1 MYEKKEE
8 GETVTH
14 LSREEARGGSST
26 HVTRYVLVI
35 SLVLVIV
42 AFAVVLGTGFFNT
55 EQTGADETH
64 IANATDN
71 SAG

>member
-35 SLVLVIV
+35 SLILVVIAFVAIV
-42 AFAVVLGTGFFNT
+42 ATGFFET
-55 EQTGADETH
+55 DQSGADQTHTAETT
-64 IANATDN
+64 NT
-71 SAG
+71 SG